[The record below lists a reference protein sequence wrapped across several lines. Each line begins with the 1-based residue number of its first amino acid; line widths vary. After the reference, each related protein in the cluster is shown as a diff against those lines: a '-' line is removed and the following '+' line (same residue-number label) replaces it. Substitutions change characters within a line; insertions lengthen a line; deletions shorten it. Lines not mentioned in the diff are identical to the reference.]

1 MSGIKYYMIIVEQR
15 PRKLLVLINPVS
27 GRSKGRSTY
36 EQKVAPFFKEAGIET
51 DVIGNV
57 GWY

>member
-1 MSGIKYYMIIVEQR
+1 MIIVEQR

-36 EQKVAPFFKEAGIET
+36 EQKVAPIFKEADIET
-51 DVIGNV
+51 DVIGIV
-57 GWY
+57 VWY